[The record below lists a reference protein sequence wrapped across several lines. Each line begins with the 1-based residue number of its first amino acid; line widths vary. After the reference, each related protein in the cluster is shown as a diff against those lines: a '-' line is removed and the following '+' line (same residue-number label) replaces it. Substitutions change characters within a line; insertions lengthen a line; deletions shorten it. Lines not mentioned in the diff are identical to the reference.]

1 MNPSTL
7 KYIRKAH
14 GLTLQQIADLVS
26 LSKQAVSKWESGK
39 VNNISEDKLMILE
52 QVFGKE
58 IVALIHEDLTDEL
71 KEKIEGCRKQR
82 NISCYKQVNSN
93 RYIVQEQQQEI
104 QNSILEKIRNNQS
117 NLRGESLIQYYFDQ
131 ITEKDPNREL
141 IEKLIHKNNSSKYQI
156 DTVLQ
161 ILDRV
166 SDKAPIDYSQMSE
179 EQIQLHTLLKMALEL
194 AKKVK

>member
-7 KYIRKAH
+7 KYIRKTH

-58 IVALIHEDLTDEL
+58 IVALIHEELTDEL

-82 NISCYKQVNSN
+82 NIPCYKQVNSN

-117 NLRGESLIQYYFDQ
+117 DLRGESLIQYYFDQ

-141 IEKLIHKNNSSKYQI
+141 IEKLIHKNTSSKYQI
-156 DTVLQ
+156 DIVLQ

-166 SDKAPIDYSQMSE
+166 SDKEPIDYSQMSE

-194 AKKVK
+194 ARK